1 MKLNKLISISLLA
14 ALSVTGAMAQ
24 DHYLTSVAAYT
35 DSYLSLEDGS
45 ETVYLPAAASTPVLK
60 LKTNLEVSVS
70 SRPSWARVTVDG
82 NTQVSL
88 NVKAN
93 TSASSR
99 RGTVTLKAKDGKS
112 LSVTLLQY
120 GQTATLATSKP
131 GVAFYGDR
139 HSDSLTIWSNVA
151 YTLSVPDWV
160 KMADE
165 GGGKYS
171 FSADKIYDRQK
182 VTGSI
187 LIKDSLG
194 NVLKTVTATN
204 YYADAYWF
212 DKPNFAVISDI
223 HIGTNDGDNQTYR
236 ARYRRWLKTM
246 GLHDPQIRHLFII
259 GDLANNCLAW
269 QYDTIVK
276 IFNDP
281 NLIPQDIKVTFIRG
295 NHDNF
300 RSDGASLFTSKIGQ
314 PYNQYQ
320 EIDGYPFISIGCT
333 SSQYRYHGYSSETPC
348 YDAATMQFLSES
360 LADANEKYPGKPIFV
375 FQHILPKYTIIGS
388 YETDYSAYAYGLDE
402 LFSKYPQ
409 VVDFSGHTHMGVTD
423 PHQIYQLSYTAV
435 NDGSNKNDSN
445 PTHFPGYKQKGAADE
460 VDYNAVTEGLFCHF
474 DKDDNFYIERWNTAR
489 GVNYENDWILR
500 PPFDGTNF
508 EYKGRTG
515 GAAPKWPAG
524 AAVSI
529 TDQTDTACTICFPQ
543 ATDDEEVYRYLIN
556 VTNSAGTKV
565 ISQIN
570 QFSLLTFGP
579 QRPDTLEIPVS
590 GLPSNTQLTATVE
603 ALDAYNQSAGK
614 ISTTFTLTS
623 K

>member
-93 TSASSR
+93 TATSSR

-120 GQTATLATSKP
+120 GQTATLATSKTA
-131 GVAFYGDR
+131 VAFYGDR

-204 YYADAYWF
+204 HYADAYWF

-276 IFNDP
+276 IFKDP

-295 NHDNF
+295 NHDNI

-375 FQHILPKYTIIGS
+375 FQHVLPKNTIVGS
-388 YETDYSAYAYGLDE
+388 YDTDLAAYSQGLDE
-402 LFSKYPQ
+402 LFTKYPQ
-409 VVDFSGHTHMGVTD
+409 VVDFSGHTHLAIGD
-423 PHQIYQLSYTAV
+423 PHQIFQLSYTAV
-435 NDGSNKNDSN
+435 NDGSNKHDSYGTN
-445 PTHFPGYKQKGAADE
+445 WPGFHQVGANQE
-460 VDYNAVTEGLFCHF
+460 VDYDALTEGLFCHF
-474 DKDDNFYIERWNTAR
+474 DKDGNFHMERWNTAR
-489 GVNYENDWILR
+489 GVNYQRDWVLR

-508 EYKGRTG
+508 EYKSRTG

-524 AAVSI
+524 ASLTVTQVTSDSVVV
-529 TDQTDTACTICFPQ
+529 TFPQ
-543 ATDDEEVYRYLIN
+543 AIDDDVIYRYLIN
-556 VTNSAGTKV
+556 VTNSTGTNV
-565 ISQIN
+565 INTIN
-570 QFSLLTFGP
+570 QNSLISWGP
-579 QRPDTLEIPVS
+579 DMPSHISIPIG
-590 GLPSNTQLTATVE
+590 GLPSNTALTVTVQGR
-603 ALDAYNQSAGK
+603 DAYNQVT
-614 ISTTFTLTS
+614 STLSNTFTLT